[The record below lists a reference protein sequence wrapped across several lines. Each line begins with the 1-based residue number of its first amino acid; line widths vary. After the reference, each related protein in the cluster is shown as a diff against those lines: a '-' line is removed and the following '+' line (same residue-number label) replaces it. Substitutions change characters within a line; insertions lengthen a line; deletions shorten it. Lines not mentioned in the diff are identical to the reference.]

1 MGPMHARRGL
11 AVLLVTLAA
20 CGRCGRERP
29 SAPERHVPAGTTA
42 IVVPRLD
49 DAARSAAAL
58 LATAEQ
64 FPALAG
70 ISSRRAALVSQLGF
84 DPLDAKG
91 LLRAGLDPTGGAALA
106 RTAAG
111 SLAVLPVEDAARLE
125 ETIAR
130 IARDRLGA
138 GPGARVALPGAEVTL
153 YRAAGTPSGLALAF
167 SGRFA
172 FLATGPDG
180 PTLAAR
186 AAGLAEADALSASAP
201 WKAAR
206 AALPHR
212 DTAIWFAPPA
222 TPALASFPMIRDGA
236 ALALSA
242 TATSVEAVGAILLP
256 AARLAAWRE
265 VAVGAGTGGADD
277 LARLPA
283 DAVVAARLAGDPA
296 PTARRLLALVPE
308 GDRARLAPL
317 ANGLLPLLAPGAAV
331 SFSLAP
337 TFDFTAFS
345 RGRATAW
352 DDPFRFVHAALVLRA
367 RSPDDARRALDAIAA
382 AAPALGLAART
393 EPGTLALARGPAVLR
408 LAAQGDRVLAAGGDG
423 RLDALRALAAR
434 GGGLAPPVSA
444 ELAGGGFAGLAL
456 APEALVRGARALP
469 DAAFGSGPDAFVM
482 RSIADRVLDPA
493 SRLRGAAA
501 RLELVDGAAVITVRV
516 EARPGA
522 AVGP

>member
-1 MGPMHARRGL
+1 MGTMRARRGL

-29 SAPERHVPAGTTA
+29 APPERHLPADSA
-42 IVVPRLD
+42 AVVLPRLD

-58 LATAEQ
+58 LATAER

-70 ISSRRAALVSQLGF
+70 VAGRHAAAAAQLGF
-84 DPLDAKG
+84 DPLDAKA
-91 LLRAGLDPTGGAALA
+91 LLGAGLDPTGGAALA
-106 RTAAG
+106 RTPAG
-111 SLAVLPVEDAARLE
+111 LLAVLPVDDAARFE
-125 ETIAR
+125 ETVAR

-138 GPGARVALPGAEVTL
+138 GPGARVALPGAEVTI
-153 YRAAGTPSGLALAF
+153 YRASGSPSALALAF
-167 SGRFA
+167 AGRLA
-172 FLATGPDG
+172 FLAPGPDG
-180 PTLAAR
+180 PALAAR
-186 AAGLAEADALSASAP
+186 AAGLAEADALGASAP

-206 AALPHR
+206 AALPR
-212 DTAIWFAPPA
+212 RAEAIWFAPPGA
-222 TPALASFPMIRDGA
+222 PSLAALPPLRDGA

-242 TATSVEAVGAILLP
+242 NADSVDAVAAILLP
-256 AARLAAWRE
+256 PVRLAAWRE
-265 VAVGAGTGGADD
+265 VAAGASGAGGADD
-277 LARLPA
+277 LSRLPA

-296 PTARRLLALVPE
+296 PVARRLLGLLPE
-308 GDRARLAPL
+308 GERARLAPL
-317 ANGLLPLLAPGAAV
+317 ADGLLPLLAPGAAL

-345 RGRATAW
+345 RGRAAPE
-352 DDPFRFVHAALVLRA
+352 DPFRFVHAALVLRA
-367 RSPDDARRALDAIAA
+367 RSPQDARRALDAIAT
-382 AAPALGLAART
+382 AAPALGLASRT
-393 EPGTLALARGPAVLR
+393 EPDTLTLSRGAAVLR
-408 LAAQGDRVLAAGGDG
+408 LAAVGDRVLAAGGDG
-423 RLDALRALAAR
+423 RLEALRTLAAR
-434 GGGLAPPVSA
+434 GGGLVPPVSA
-444 ELAGGGFAGLAL
+444 DLAGGGVAGLAL

-501 RLELVDGAAVITVRV
+501 RLELVDGAAVVTVRV